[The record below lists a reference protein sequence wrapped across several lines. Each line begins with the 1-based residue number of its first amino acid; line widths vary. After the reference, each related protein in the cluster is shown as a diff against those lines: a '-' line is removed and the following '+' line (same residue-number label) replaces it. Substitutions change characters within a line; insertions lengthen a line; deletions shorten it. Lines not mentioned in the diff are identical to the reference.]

1 VTNGSHAIGSTEAI
15 DAGLVLAKHYTSA
28 LLASMEL
35 EEYHKMATVED
46 EMWYYHVLR
55 RHMWSYL
62 KPHLRTE
69 AVKVLDAGCGTGGL
83 IRYLHAKE
91 PTWHLTGVDVSP
103 VACELARR
111 RGCPDVIEADLTQL
125 PLATGAY
132 DAVVSSDVLYH
143 IEDDLLALNELV
155 RVMRPGGV
163 VVINVPAYRWLWSY
177 HDVAV
182 QSQRRYDRWELREK
196 LDTAGLEILKITHW
210 NMLLLP
216 LIVLRR
222 KLLPAPRGGS
232 DVQAYAP
239 WLNSMLK
246 GVMAIET
253 ALLTTTGY
261 LPAGSSL
268 LVVARKP
275 V

>member
-1 VTNGSHAIGSTEAI
+1 MADFPADQDVDGLLQRRKGDGRLVPEPHGITAKLIKKKPLVVGKMTPTSVGGRFVTNGSHAIGSTEAI

-111 RGCPDVIEADLTQL
+111 RGCL
-125 PLATGAY
+125 
-132 DAVVSSDVLYH
+132 
-143 IEDDLLALNELV
+143 
-155 RVMRPGGV
+155 
-163 VVINVPAYRWLWSY
+163 
-177 HDVAV
+177 
-182 QSQRRYDRWELREK
+182 
-196 LDTAGLEILKITHW
+196 
-210 NMLLLP
+210 
-216 LIVLRR
+216 
-222 KLLPAPRGGS
+222 
-232 DVQAYAP
+232 
-239 WLNSMLK
+239 
-246 GVMAIET
+246 
-253 ALLTTTGY
+253 
-261 LPAGSSL
+261 
-268 LVVARKP
+268 
-275 V
+275 